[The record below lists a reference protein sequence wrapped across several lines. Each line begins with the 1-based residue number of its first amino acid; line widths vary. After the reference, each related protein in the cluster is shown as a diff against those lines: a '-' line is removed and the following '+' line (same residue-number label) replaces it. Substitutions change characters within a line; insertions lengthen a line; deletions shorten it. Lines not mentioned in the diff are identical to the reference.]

1 MILWKTDKEIDKIAR
16 MIFTSTIP
24 LVKIQHCP
32 PICLGGFC
40 YQYPKVD
47 NSFNLLYNVYV

>member
-1 MILWKTDKEIDKIAR
+1 

-32 PICLGGFC
+32 PNHLGGFC
-40 YQYPKVD
+40 CSGKRQIIFIFIY
-47 NSFNLLYNVYV
+47 